1 MKEACFEIMTGSGI
15 QCSCYNAVKCKRQL
29 SYESAMDG
37 YADNVKY
44 ISNFFFSFLAFSGN
58 SNGRGMKKVRNH
70 DCFICMENGIKYGGV
85 ELGCCKKSCCN
96 SCLNQWKSSSCPHC
110 RAILGPF

>member
-15 QCSCYNAVKCKRQL
+15 QCSCYNADKCERQL

-37 YADNVKY
+37 YADNVKS
-44 ISNFFFSFLAFSGN
+44 ITDFFFSFLSG
-58 SNGRGMKKVRNH
+58 NGRGMKKVRNH

-96 SCLNQWKSSSCPHC
+96 SCLNHGKVVVVLTVGLFCKK
-110 RAILGPF
+110 